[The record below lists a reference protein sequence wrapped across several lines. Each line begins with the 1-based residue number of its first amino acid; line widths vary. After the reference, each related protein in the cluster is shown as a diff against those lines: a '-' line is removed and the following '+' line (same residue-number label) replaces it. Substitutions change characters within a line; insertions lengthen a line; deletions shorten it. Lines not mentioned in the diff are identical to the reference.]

1 MWPKALWCC
10 FFFQRKTTHQ
20 IWIFFS
26 KILWAAKITV
36 FQYLVSHFLVCFFFS
51 WVSLSAD
58 PPVFHVSTIYSNKSW
73 GMPPA
78 VGVPFK
84 NSSDHYHTQLQKFN
98 WHTITPALKAVIHSS
113 NSPQLSGFFIRPALQ
128 DLSSSLTLRFRS
140 WIPGSFPMGKKQ
152 VGCFSF
158 RGIAWNQSWRQNF
171 HDFMSHLKTHLKVN

>member
-10 FFFQRKTTHQ
+10 FFFKGKQPIRFG
-20 IWIFFS
+20 FF
-26 KILWAAKITV
+26 
-36 FQYLVSHFLVCFFFS
+36 FLNSLGCENHSFSVLGEPLPGVFFFS

-78 VGVPFK
+78 GGVPFK

-98 WHTITPALKAVIHSS
+98 WHTKTPALKAVIHSS